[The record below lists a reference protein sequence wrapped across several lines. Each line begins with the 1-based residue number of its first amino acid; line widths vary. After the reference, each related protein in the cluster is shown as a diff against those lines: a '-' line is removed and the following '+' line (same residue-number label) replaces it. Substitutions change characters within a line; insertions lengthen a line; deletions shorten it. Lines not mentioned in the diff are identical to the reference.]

1 MTGLANASRRFGVDI
16 RGKHAVVTGA
26 SSGIGL
32 EIARHLAA
40 AGASLTLVA
49 RRKDRLDAL
58 AAELTAQHGVP
69 AATLALD
76 LGEPGSAARLF
87 DATEGTSTA
96 GAGKP
101 VDIVVNNAGFGT
113 HGRFVDIPWSKTA
126 EQLQLNIVT
135 LTESCHLFGK
145 AMSTRGGGFILNVAS
160 IGAYLPTPHYATYT
174 AGKAYVRNFTEALS
188 WELGDSGVV
197 ATCLCPGPTETE
209 FMDVAGHELKAWQKK
224 FFMSAPD
231 CARIGLDALFAR
243 KPNTV
248 AGWNN
253 RAMMFGLRFLPRRA
267 MTWLAANTMAK
278 GSS

>member
-1 MTGLANASRRFGVDI
+1 MADLATAPRRFGVDI

-32 EIARHLAA
+32 EIARLLAS

-58 AAELTAQHGVP
+58 AAELTTQYGVS
-69 AATLALD
+69 AATLPLD
-76 LGEPGSAARLF
+76 LGQAGAAAQLF
-87 DATEGTSTA
+87 EVTEGA
-96 GAGKP
+96 GRT
-101 VDIVVNNAGFGT
+101 VDIIVNNAGFGT

-126 EQLQLNIVT
+126 EQLQLNVVT
-135 LTESCHLFGK
+135 LTESCNLFGK
-145 AMSTRGGGFILNVAS
+145 AMSARGNGFILNVAS

-188 WELGDSGVV
+188 WELAAAGVT
-197 ATCLCPGPTETE
+197 ATCLCPGPTDTE
-209 FMDVAGHELKAWQKK
+209 FVDVAGHELKAWQKK
-224 FFMSAPD
+224 FFMTASD
-231 CARIGLDALFAR
+231 CAQIGLDALFAG